1 MIKILDDI
9 CCIKKIKE
17 QKKSQDIYFSDYY
30 EKYLQLKVEID
41 RIKISRPLRL
51 KISLGKIKLI
61 KINKIVERLS
71 CIKN

>member
-9 CCIKKIKE
+9 CCIKGIKE